1 MKAPGFW
8 QTDSIPAT
16 LLTPVSWAYAAGAA
30 LHRAVRTA
38 QQTPI
43 PVLCVGNLVVGGAGK
58 TPVALSIASR
68 LIAQGKVVHFLTR
81 GYGGREAGPL
91 RVDPANHDATA
102 VGDEPLLLART
113 APCWVARD
121 RAAGVR
127 AAAADGAEM
136 IVMDDGFQNPGIHK
150 KVSLVVI
157 DGETGFGNG
166 RLIPAGPLRE
176 SVRSGLRRADA
187 VVLLG
192 SDRAGVTAMIPR
204 ETPVLRAAI
213 VPIPPPDLLNDSMV
227 YAFAGIGRPGKFFAT
242 LEALKFRVAGREAF
256 PDHHAYTKREIDALL
271 DRAKEAAAIPVTTEK
286 DQMRLPETA
295 KALVKTLPITV
306 SWQDAGALDRLLERL

>member
-1 MKAPGFW
+1 MKPPGFW
-8 QTDSIPAT
+8 QTDGIAAT

-38 QQTPI
+38 QSGPI

-58 TPVALSIASR
+58 TPVALSVASR
-68 LIAQGKVVHFLTR
+68 LIARGKVVHFLTR

-91 RVDPANHDATA
+91 LVDPENHDAAA

-127 AAAADGAEM
+127 AAAAAGAEL
-136 IVMDDGFQNPGIHK
+136 IVMDDGFQNPGIRK
-150 KVSLVVI
+150 NVSLVVV
-157 DGETGFGNG
+157 DGDTGFGNG
-166 RLIPAGPLRE
+166 RLIPAGHLRE
-176 SVRSGLRRADA
+176 TVRSGLRRADA

-204 ETPVLRAAI
+204 ETPVLRAVI
-213 VPIPPPDLLNDSMV
+213 TPIPPPELLNDSMI
-227 YAFAGIGRPGKFFAT
+227 YAFAGIGRPEKFFAT
-242 LEALKFRVAGREAF
+242 LASLKCRVAGREAF
-256 PDHHAYTKREIDALL
+256 PDHHPYTKREIDALL
-271 DRAKEAAAIPVTTEK
+271 DRAQAAAAIPVTTEK
-286 DQMRLPETA
+286 DHVRLPETA
-295 KALVKTLPITV
+295 KALVKSLPITV
-306 SWQDAGALDRLLERL
+306 SWQDAAALDRLLERL